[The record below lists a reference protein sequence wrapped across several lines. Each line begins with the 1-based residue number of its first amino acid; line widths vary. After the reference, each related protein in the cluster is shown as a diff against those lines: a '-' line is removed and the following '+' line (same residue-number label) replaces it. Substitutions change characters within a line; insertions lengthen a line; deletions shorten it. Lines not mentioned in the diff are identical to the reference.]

1 MSDTN
6 EKKTV
11 ENDPNSEDPKGIG
24 KPQKFMGK
32 LSWGILAL
40 GLVILGFALNLVVG
54 KGAPISEYLILF
66 AKHSVSLVVI
76 SLIFLVFKGLNFGI
90 DFKGGTLIELRSTDS
105 KINVASLRDNLNQM
119 NLGDVSVKNFGNKT
133 DYLIKFEN
141 NDNKNVI
148 EEIKK
153 NLDKSFGNNFN
164 FRRVENVGP
173 KVSAELLKS
182 GIIAISIALTLML
195 IYIWIRFEW
204 QFSLGAI
211 LALFHDVIVTL
222 GLFSLLGLEINLSII
237 AAVLTI
243 VGYSMNDTVV
253 IFDRVREN
261 LRKYS
266 DIKIYELS
274 NISINE
280 TLSRTLITSI
290 TTLLALLSIFFFGG
304 EILKGFSLAMI
315 FGVIFGTYSSIY
327 IANTVLVRLKVS
339 QKTIIKED

>member
-1 MSDTN
+1 MIAFN
-6 EKKTV
+6 KYY
-11 ENDPNSEDPKGIG
+11 NHFNL
-24 KPQKFMGK
+24 
-32 LSWGILAL
+32 LSSILI
-40 GLVILGFALNLVVG
+40 V
-54 KGAPISEYLILF
+54 
-66 AKHSVSLVVI
+66 VSLLL
-76 SLIFLVFKGLNFGI
+76 LIFKGLNFGI
-90 DFKGGTLIELRSTDS
+90 DFKGGTLIELRSSDK
-105 KINVASLRDNLNQM
+105 KINISSLRDNLTQM
-119 NLGDVSVKNFGNKT
+119 NLGDVSVKNFGNEN

-141 NDNKNVI
+141 NENKNII
-148 EEIKK
+148 EKIKS
-153 NLDKSFGNNFN
+153 NLDKSFGNQFE
-164 FRRVENVGP
+164 FRRIENVGP
-173 KVSAELLKS
+173 KVSSELLRS
-182 GIIAISIALTLML
+182 GMIAITVALVLML

-222 GLFSLLGLEINLSII
+222 GLFSLLGLEINLSIV

-266 DIKIYELS
+266 DIKIYELT

-339 QKTIIKED
+339 QKTILKEEQ

>member
-1 MSDTN
+1 MIRFN
-6 EKKTV
+6 
-11 ENDPNSEDPKGIG
+11 
-24 KPQKFMGK
+24 KFYTHFN
-32 LSWGILAL
+32 I
-40 GLVILGFALNLVVG
+40 
-54 KGAPISEYLILF
+54 
-66 AKHSVSLVVI
+66 I
-76 SLIFLVFKGLNFGI
+76 SLILVVLSLILLTFKGLNYGI
-90 DFKGGTLIELRSTDS
+90 DFKGGTLIELRSSDND
-105 KINVASLRDNLNQM
+105 INVSNLRENLNQM
-119 NLGDVSVKNFGNKT
+119 DLGDVSVKKFGNDQ

-141 NDNKNVI
+141 KNDNKNII
-148 EEIKK
+148 EEIRS
-153 NLDKSFGNNFN
+153 NLDKSFGNNFD

-182 GIIAISIALTLML
+182 GFIAISISLALML

-211 LALFHDVIVTL
+211 IALFHDVIITL
-222 GLFSLLGLEINLSII
+222 GLFSLLSLEINLSII
-237 AAVLTI
+237 AAILTI

-266 DIKIYELS
+266 DIKIFELT

-290 TTLLALLSIFFFGG
+290 TTLLALFSIFFFGG

-327 IANTVLVRLKVS
+327 IANTVLVRLNVS
-339 QKTIIKED
+339 QKTILKEEEKN

>member
-1 MSDTN
+1 MIAFN
-6 EKKTV
+6 KYY
-11 ENDPNSEDPKGIG
+11 N
-24 KPQKFMGK
+24 KFNI
-32 LSWGILAL
+32 LSIS
-40 GLVILGFALNLVVG
+40 LVI
-54 KGAPISEYLILF
+54 
-66 AKHSVSLVVI
+66 VSL
-76 SLIFLVFKGLNFGI
+76 LLLTFKGLNFGI
-90 DFKGGTLIELRSTDS
+90 DFKGGTLIELRSSDN
-105 KINVASLRDNLNQM
+105 KINVSSLRENLNTM
-119 NLGDVSVKNFGNKT
+119 NLGDVSVKNFGNEL
-133 DYLIKFEN
+133 DFLIKFEN
-141 NDNKNVI
+141 NSNKNI
-148 EEIKK
+148 INEIKI
-153 NLDKSFGNNFN
+153 NLDKSFGNQFD

-182 GIIAISIALTLML
+182 GIIAISVALVLML

-266 DIKIYELS
+266 HIKIYELT

-315 FGVIFGTYSSIY
+315 FGVFFGTYSSIY

-339 QKTIIKED
+339 QRTILKEDEKN

>member
-1 MSDTN
+1 MIRFN
-6 EKKTV
+6 
-11 ENDPNSEDPKGIG
+11 
-24 KPQKFMGK
+24 KFYTHFNIISLVM
-32 LSWGILAL
+32 
-40 GLVILGFALNLVVG
+40 VIL
-54 KGAPISEYLILF
+54 SLIL
-66 AKHSVSLVVI
+66 LT
-76 SLIFLVFKGLNFGI
+76 FKGLNYGI
-90 DFKGGTLIELRSTDS
+90 DFKGGTLIELRSSDNN
-105 KINVASLRDNLNQM
+105 INVSNLRDNLSQM
-119 NLGDVSVKNFGNKT
+119 DLGDVSVKKFGNDQ

-141 NDNKNVI
+141 KNDSKNII
-148 EEIKK
+148 EEMRS
-153 NLDKSFGNNFN
+153 NLDKSFGNSFD

-182 GIIAISIALTLML
+182 GVIAISVSLALML

-211 LALFHDVIVTL
+211 IALFHDVIITL
-222 GLFSLLGLEINLSII
+222 GLFSLLSLEINLSII
-237 AAVLTI
+237 AAILTI

-266 DIKIYELS
+266 DIKIFELT

-290 TTLLALLSIFFFGG
+290 TTLLALFSIFFFGG

-327 IANTVLVRLKVS
+327 IANTVLVRLNVS
-339 QKTIIKED
+339 QKTILKEEEKN

>member
-1 MSDTN
+1 M
-6 EKKTV
+6 
-11 ENDPNSEDPKGIG
+11 I
-24 KPQKFMGK
+24 KFNK
-32 LSWGILAL
+32 FYTHFNIISLI
-40 GLVILGFALNLVVG
+40 LVIL
-54 KGAPISEYLILF
+54 SLIL
-66 AKHSVSLVVI
+66 LT
-76 SLIFLVFKGLNFGI
+76 FKGLNYGI
-90 DFKGGTLIELRSTDS
+90 DFKGGTLIELRSSDNN
-105 KINVASLRDNLNQM
+105 INVSNLRDNLNQM
-119 NLGDVSVKNFGNKT
+119 DLGDVSVKKFGNDQ

-141 NDNKNVI
+141 KNDSKNII
-148 EEIKK
+148 EEIRS
-153 NLDKSFGNNFN
+153 NLDKSFGNNFD

-173 KVSAELLKS
+173 KVSAELLIS
-182 GIIAISIALTLML
+182 GVIAISVSLALML

-211 LALFHDVIVTL
+211 IALFHDVIITL
-222 GLFSLLGLEINLSII
+222 GLFSLLSLEINLSII
-237 AAVLTI
+237 AAILTI

-266 DIKIYELS
+266 DIKIFELT

-290 TTLLALLSIFFFGG
+290 TTLLALFSIFFFGG

-327 IANTVLVRLKVS
+327 IANTVLVRLNVS
-339 QKTIIKED
+339 QKTILKEEEKN

>member
-1 MSDTN
+1 MISFN
-6 EKKTV
+6 KYY
-11 ENDPNSEDPKGIG
+11 NQFNI
-24 KPQKFMGK
+24 
-32 LSWGILAL
+32 LSIL
-40 GLVILGFALNLVVG
+40 LVL
-54 KGAPISEYLILF
+54 ISFLLLI
-66 AKHSVSLVVI
+66 
-76 SLIFLVFKGLNFGI
+76 FKGLNFGI
-90 DFKGGTLIELRSTDS
+90 DFKGGTLIELRSNDT
-105 KINVASLRDNLNQM
+105 KINVSSLRDNLNQM
-119 NLGDVSVKNFGNKT
+119 NLGDISVKNFGNET
-133 DYLIKFEN
+133 DFLIKFEN
-141 NDNKNVI
+141 SSNKNII
-148 EEIKK
+148 EEIKL
-153 NLDKSFGNNFN
+153 NLDKSFANNFN

-173 KVSAELLKS
+173 KVSAELLRS
-182 GIIAISIALTLML
+182 GVIAITVALALML

-261 LRKYS
+261 LKKYS
-266 DIKIYELS
+266 DIKIFDLT

-290 TTLLALLSIFFFGG
+290 TTLLALFSIFLFGG

-327 IANTVLVRLKVS
+327 IANTVLVRLNVS
-339 QKTIIKED
+339 QKTILKEEEDKI